1 MRASGCSADFGREPA
16 QKAKRAIASLW
27 RNLRWRRSRALP
39 PRRSL
44 ISLAQHAEGY
54 SEADRHCNATCNR
67 GDVSRPAVGGKL
79 SIRQRRPA
87 PKKKEAISI
96 SSRSRSSTQCHDTL
110 PQHFRDQG
118 VAFELTKRVCHLQ
131 ERMSAAWA
139 IDMNGFSSDV
149 RDRLVD
155 WGQRTSARTGFDE
168 KLFIFVRKKETTK
181 QALSH
186 LLRNLARNWNV
197 DLPGGWDWLRP
208 MDCVKAEEVQNAPK
222 MAPTPT
228 VEQRAPFVHEIYRS
242 ILSPD
247 FAEQARKMIEASA

>member
-1 MRASGCSADFGREPA
+1 MRASGCNADFERELA
-16 QKAKRAIASLW
+16 HKAKRAIASLW

-67 GDVSRPAVGGKL
+67 GDVSRPAVGGEL

-118 VAFELTKRVCHLQ
+118 VAFELTKRSLPST
-131 ERMSAAWA
+131 RK
-139 IDMNGFSSDV
+139 DV
-149 RDRLVD
+149 RRLGDRYERLFF
-155 WGQRTSARTGFDE
+155 GCSRPSRRMGSANICANR
-168 KLFIFVRKKETTK
+168 
-181 QALSH
+181 
-186 LLRNLARNWNV
+186 LR
-197 DLPGGWDWLRP
+197 
-208 MDCVKAEEVQNAPK
+208 
-222 MAPTPT
+222 
-228 VEQRAPFVHEIYRS
+228 
-242 ILSPD
+242 
-247 FAEQARKMIEASA
+247 